1 MPSFGKYSGL
11 SIADDAS
18 HTVSYDRSF
27 KAGEGSEEEE
37 VAPED
42 VGKAYKVDLHLFL
55 LQITAMSK
63 CALGRVS

>member
-1 MPSFGKYSGL
+1 MAKKSSKEVVPSFGKYSAL
-11 SIADDAS
+11 SIAEDAS

-42 VGKAYKVDLHLFL
+42 VGKAYKVYHRNAD
-55 LQITAMSK
+55 
-63 CALGRVS
+63 